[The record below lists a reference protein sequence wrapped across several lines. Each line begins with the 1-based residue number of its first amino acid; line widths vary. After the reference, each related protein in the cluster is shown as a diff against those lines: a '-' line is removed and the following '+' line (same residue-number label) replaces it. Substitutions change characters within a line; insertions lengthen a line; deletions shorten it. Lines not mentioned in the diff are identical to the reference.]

1 MWSRINKNRDH
12 ARHTGGHATLES
24 PTGQPVLQTTSGNP
38 LPQKSILK
46 DLPALPI
53 ESTQSPSNNRVTSSI
68 YSRDDSGVRFM
79 DGNMP
84 TSPTRNYAEYS
95 RYAEQQEPE
104 ISPPDTPVD
113 LSSAQAHSDV
123 SPIDNDR
130 HIFPELPKQ
139 RASQLP
145 IPRRNVSNNT
155 PLNVATQSQI
165 GSSNFQANRTNTQG
179 FEGPPDKS
187 SPSRNT
193 TPQDSRSAS
202 PQVGMADAKSKEA
215 TRLFSAGKEKLQIF
229 AKTREHNKQREAKPP
244 REQWK
249 GASGRFP
256 LVPPIDTKSTAKNG
270 KKPVHV
276 QRDTEDPTREY
287 LNSNSDTYT
296 ITTITAGPPPEEK
309 LRSKT
314 GQFRLRART
323 ASPEK
328 KDLPKES
335 ERKVEP
341 AVSRKA
347 SPVIDVPGIDPGTP
361 RDLRQFSGSRANTPT
376 LDAPNEP
383 NITDMFHDLS
393 LPQEPRSRFSAS
405 TYAPTEAATTP
416 PGSSHAD
423 FPPMPSLEYSPIM
436 TRRRPIP
443 SSAASIKSMK
453 RKPVSADTPT
463 TPEVDIKNLSP
474 EEQTQRRIDSLEGRR
489 RQLSLRKESIK
500 TMLHELTEV
509 IQPSSIAYDMATR
522 DEVKK
527 TVNSLKN
534 ELDDIGKEDH
544 EIGLKL
550 VRLYKNLNNV
560 SEYEQS
566 SLWVKRITS

>member
-1 MWSRINKNRDH
+1 
-12 ARHTGGHATLES
+12 
-24 PTGQPVLQTTSGNP
+24 
-38 LPQKSILK
+38 
-46 DLPALPI
+46 
-53 ESTQSPSNNRVTSSI
+53 
-68 YSRDDSGVRFM
+68 M

-84 TSPTRNYAEYS
+84 TSPTRDYAEYS
-95 RYAEQQEPE
+95 RYAEEQQEPE

-113 LSSAQAHSDV
+113 LSSAQGHSDV
-123 SPIDNDR
+123 SPIDNGR
-130 HIFPELPKQ
+130 HLFPELPKQ

-145 IPRRNVSNNT
+145 VPRRNGSNDT
-155 PLNVATQSQI
+155 PVNVTNQSSI
-165 GSSNFQANRTNTQG
+165 GSSSHQAKRTNAQG
-179 FEGPPDKS
+179 EGPPDNS
-187 SPSRNT
+187 STSPNI

-202 PQVGMADAKSKEA
+202 PQVGIAEARSKEA
-215 TRLFSAGKEKLQIF
+215 TRLFSAGKEKLQMF
-229 AKTREHNKQREAKPP
+229 AKTREHKQREAKQP

-256 LVPPIDTKSTAKNG
+256 LVPPIDTKSTAKHG

-287 LNSNSDTYT
+287 LISNSDTYT
-296 ITTITAGPPPEEK
+296 VTTITAGPPPEEK
-309 LRSKT
+309 LRSRT
-314 GQFRLRART
+314 SQFRLRSRT

-328 KDLPKES
+328 KDTPKEP
-335 ERKVEP
+335 ERKVAP

-347 SPVIDVPGIDPGTP
+347 SPVIDLPGINPVTP
-361 RDLRQFSGSRANTPT
+361 RDIRQFSGSRANTPT
-376 LDAPNEP
+376 LDAPNES
-383 NITDMFHDLS
+383 NISDMFHDLS
-393 LPQEPRSRFSAS
+393 LPQEPRSRFSVS

-416 PGSSHAD
+416 PESSHAD
-423 FPPMPSLEYSPIM
+423 VPPMPSFEYSPIM

-443 SSAASIKSMK
+443 TSVASIKSMK
-453 RKPVSADTPT
+453 RKPLSADTPT

-474 EEQTQRRIDSLEGRR
+474 EEQAQRRVDSLEGRR
-489 RQLSLRKESIK
+489 KQLSLRKESIK

-527 TVNSLKN
+527 TVSSLKS

>member
-1 MWSRINKNRDH
+1 
-12 ARHTGGHATLES
+12 
-24 PTGQPVLQTTSGNP
+24 
-38 LPQKSILK
+38 
-46 DLPALPI
+46 
-53 ESTQSPSNNRVTSSI
+53 
-68 YSRDDSGVRFM
+68 M
-79 DGNMP
+79 DGNMS
-84 TSPTRNYAEYS
+84 TSPTRDYAELS
-95 RYAEQQEPE
+95 RYAEEKHHNQPD

-113 LSSAQAHSDV
+113 LSSAKHHADV

-130 HIFPELPKQ
+130 HFFPELPKQ
-139 RASQLP
+139 KASQLP
-145 IPRRNVSNNT
+145 IPRRNVSNDTSVMVQN
-155 PLNVATQSQI
+155 QSPI
-165 GSSNFQANRTNTQG
+165 GSSSLQDKRTNTQG
-179 FEGPPDKS
+179 LEGPPEKS
-187 SPSRNT
+187 TTSRNI
-193 TPQDSRSAS
+193 TPQDPRSAS
-202 PQVGMADAKSKEA
+202 PQVGIADTRSKEA

-229 AKTREHNKQREAKPP
+229 AKNREHKQREAKQP

-249 GASGRFP
+249 GPSGRFA
-256 LVPPIDTKSTAKNG
+256 LMAPIDTKSTAKHG
-270 KKPVHV
+270 KKPVYV

-287 LNSNSDTYT
+287 LNSDTYT
-296 ITTITAGPPPEEK
+296 VTTITAGPPPDEK

-314 GQFRLRART
+314 SQFRLRSRNE
-323 ASPEK
+323 SPEK
-328 KDLPKES
+328 KDSSKEPKA
-335 ERKVEP
+335 EP

-347 SPVIDVPGIDPGTP
+347 SPVIDVPGIDPATP

-376 LDAPNEP
+376 LDAPNDS
-383 NITDMFHDLS
+383 NISDMFHDLN
-393 LPQEPRSRFSAS
+393 LPQEPSSRFSAS

-423 FPPMPSLEYSPIM
+423 VPPMPSFEYSPIM
-436 TRRRPIP
+436 TRRRPIQ

-463 TPEVDIKNLSP
+463 TPEVDLKNLSP
-474 EEQTQRRIDSLEGRR
+474 EDQAQRRVDSLEGRR
-489 RQLSLRKESIK
+489 RQLSMRKESIK

-527 TVNSLKN
+527 TVSSLKN

-550 VRLYKNLNNV
+550 VRLYKNLNSV

>member
-1 MWSRINKNRDH
+1 MKRTQIFDSHRKLN
-12 ARHTGGHATLES
+12 S
-24 PTGQPVLQTTSGNP
+24 
-38 LPQKSILK
+38 LPR
-46 DLPALPI
+46 
-53 ESTQSPSNNRVTSSI
+53 ESTQSPSNDRVTSSI

-84 TSPTRNYAEYS
+84 ISPTRDYAEYS
-95 RYAEQQEPE
+95 RYAEQQQEPE

-130 HIFPELPKQ
+130 HFFPEMPKQ

-145 IPRRNVSNNT
+145 IPRRNVSNNIPVNIT
-155 PLNVATQSQI
+155 GQSPP
-165 GSSNFQANRTNTQG
+165 GPSNLQTKRINTQG
-179 FEGPPDKS
+179 FEGLSDK
-187 SPSRNT
+187 PTTSRNT
-193 TPQDSRSAS
+193 THQDSRSAS
-202 PQVGMADAKSKEA
+202 AQVGIADARSKEA
-215 TRLFSAGKEKLQIF
+215 TRLFSAGKEKLQMF
-229 AKTREHNKQREAKPP
+229 AKTREHKQRDAKQP

-256 LVPPIDTKSTAKNG
+256 LVPPIDTKSTAKHS
-270 KKPVHV
+270 KKPIHA

-287 LNSNSDTYT
+287 LNSSSDTYT
-296 ITTITAGPPPEEK
+296 ITTITAGPPPEQK

-314 GQFRLRART
+314 SQFRLRSRT

-328 KDLPKES
+328 KDSPNEP
-335 ERKVEP
+335 EQKVES

-347 SPVIDVPGIDPGTP
+347 SPVIDVPSIDTVTP
-361 RDLRQFSGSRANTPT
+361 RDARQFSTSRANTPT
-376 LDAPNEP
+376 LDAPNES
-383 NITDMFHDLS
+383 NISDMFHDLS

-423 FPPMPSLEYSPIM
+423 VPPMPSFEYSPIM

-453 RKPVSADTPT
+453 RKPVSADTP
-463 TPEVDIKNLSP
+463 EIDIRNLSP
-474 EEQTQRRIDSLEGRR
+474 EEQAQRRVDSLEGRR

-527 TVNSLKN
+527 TVSSLKS

>member
-1 MWSRINKNRDH
+1 
-12 ARHTGGHATLES
+12 
-24 PTGQPVLQTTSGNP
+24 
-38 LPQKSILK
+38 
-46 DLPALPI
+46 
-53 ESTQSPSNNRVTSSI
+53 
-68 YSRDDSGVRFM
+68 M

-113 LSSAQAHSDV
+113 LSSARAHSDV

-130 HIFPELPKQ
+130 HFFPELPKQ

-145 IPRRNVSNNT
+145 IPRRNVSNDTPVNVTNQSPINPSSLQAKRANT
-155 PLNVATQSQI
+155 P
-165 GSSNFQANRTNTQG
+165 G
-179 FEGPPDKS
+179 FEGPPDK
-187 SPSRNT
+187 PTTSRNA
-193 TPQDSRSAS
+193 TPQESRSAS

-215 TRLFSAGKEKLQIF
+215 TRLFSAGKEKLQMF
-229 AKTREHNKQREAKPP
+229 AKTRENKQREAKQP

-256 LVPPIDTKSTAKNG
+256 LVPPIDTKSTAKHS

-276 QRDTEDPTREY
+276 QRDTEDPTRKY

-296 ITTITAGPPPEEK
+296 VTTITAGPPPEEK

-328 KDLPKES
+328 RDSAKEP
-335 ERKVEP
+335 ERKVEST
-341 AVSRKA
+341 VSRKA
-347 SPVIDVPGIDPGTP
+347 NPVIDVPGIDPVTP

-376 LDAPNEP
+376 LDAPNES
-383 NITDMFHDLS
+383 NISGMFHDLS

-423 FPPMPSLEYSPIM
+423 VPPMPSLGYSPIM

-463 TPEVDIKNLSP
+463 TAEVDIKDLSP
-474 EEQTQRRIDSLEGRR
+474 EEQAQRRVDSLEGRR

-527 TVNSLKN
+527 TVSSLKN

>member
-1 MWSRINKNRDH
+1 
-12 ARHTGGHATLES
+12 
-24 PTGQPVLQTTSGNP
+24 
-38 LPQKSILK
+38 
-46 DLPALPI
+46 
-53 ESTQSPSNNRVTSSI
+53 
-68 YSRDDSGVRFM
+68 
-79 DGNMP
+79 MP

-95 RYAEQQEPE
+95 RYAEQQEAE

-123 SPIDNDR
+123 SPIDNDG
-130 HIFPELPKQ
+130 HFFPELPKQ

-145 IPRRNVSNNT
+145 IPRRNVSNDT
-155 PLNVATQSQI
+155 PVNVTNQPPI
-165 GSSNFQANRTNTQG
+165 GPSSLQAKRANTQG
-179 FEGPPDKS
+179 FEDPPDKS
-187 SPSRNT
+187 TTSRNT

-202 PQVGMADAKSKEA
+202 PQVGMAENKSNEA
-215 TRLFSAGKEKLQIF
+215 TRLFSAGKEKLQMF
-229 AKTREHNKQREAKPP
+229 AKTREHKQREAKQP

-276 QRDTEDPTREY
+276 QRNTEDPTRGY
-287 LNSNSDTYT
+287 LSSNSDTYT

-328 KDLPKES
+328 KDLPKEP

-347 SPVIDVPGIDPGTP
+347 SPVIDIPSIDPVTP
-361 RDLRQFSGSRANTPT
+361 RDLRQSSGSRANTPT
-376 LDAPNEP
+376 LGAPNES
-383 NITDMFHDLS
+383 NVSDLFHDLS

-423 FPPMPSLEYSPIM
+423 VPPMPSLEYSPIM

-443 SSAASIKSMK
+443 SSAASIKSMR

-474 EEQTQRRIDSLEGRR
+474 EEQAQRRVDSLEGRR